1 MQKRAFP
8 AACAA
13 LLFGVVAV
21 ARAQPPTAEADLE
34 EFKEFLIN
42 TADDNMRNPEA
53 HDLNG
58 FRVLTSDNAEL
69 GADFRPNGN
78 RFQLLEIASPGVFR
92 TMVEKGR
99 PSSQGGSTGVYHRDS
114 GQPMLGTWDAD
125 GDGRLDGVQY
135 WTMDENGK
143 ARLTVI
149 DYEADGQLDLRMH
162 FDEVYT
168 EIWHIDRWHRI
179 EKRGNQR
186 GVMLDGE
193 FVELERQDNRLVV
206 PQR

>member
-1 MQKRAFP
+1 MQKRAFR

-13 LLFGVVAV
+13 VVFGVVRIAV
-21 ARAQPPTAEADLE
+21 AQPRAVEDELE
-34 EFKEFLIN
+34 QFKESLARTID
-42 TADDNMRNPEA
+42 ANMTNAETR
-53 HDLNG
+53 DMNG
-58 FRVLTSDNAEL
+58 FHVQTADNAEL
-69 GADFRPNGN
+69 GRDFRPNGN
-78 RFQLLEIASPGVFR
+78 RFQLLEITSPGVFR

-114 GQPMLGTWDAD
+114 GEQMFGAWDSD

-135 WTMDENGK
+135 STMDESGK
-143 ARLTVI
+143 TRVTVI

-162 FDEVYT
+162 SDEGYA
-168 EIWHIDRWHRI
+168 EIWHVDRWYRI
-179 EKRGNQR
+179 EKRGDQR

-193 FVELERQDNRLVV
+193 FVELERQGNRRVV